1 MNTLQT
7 IKLLTMGFP
16 QRLVLLRKEKKY
28 TQQAL
33 ADKVSVHISQI
44 RRYESGETQP
54 TMDVIKKLSI
64 ALSIS
69 ADMLIFDDKE
79 REPDDDLR
87 LQFEAISQFTPEEKK
102 IVKVVMEGLI
112 LKHDSNRFSA
122 TS

>member
-102 IVKVVMEGLI
+102 IVKVVKEGLI

>member
-1 MNTLQT
+1 MNTFQT
-7 IKLLTMGFP
+7 IQLFAMGFP

-122 TS
+122 AS

>member
-1 MNTLQT
+1 
-7 IKLLTMGFP
+7 MGFP

-122 TS
+122 AS

>member
-1 MNTLQT
+1 MNVYQT
-7 IKLLTMGFP
+7 IQLLTMNFP
-16 QRLVLLRKEKKY
+16 QRLVLLRKERKY
-28 TQQAL
+28 TQQTL
-33 ADKVSVHISQI
+33 ADKVGVHLSQI
-44 RRYESGETQP
+44 RRYESAETQP
-54 TMDVIKKLSI
+54 TLDVIRKLSI
-64 ALSIS
+64 ALSVS
-69 ADMLIFDDKE
+69 SDTLIFDNKE

>member
-1 MNTLQT
+1 MN
-7 IKLLTMGFP
+7 FP
-16 QRLVLLRKEKKY
+16 QRLVLLRKERKY
-28 TQQAL
+28 TQQTL
-33 ADKVSVHISQI
+33 ADKVGVHLSQI
-44 RRYESGETQP
+44 RRYESAETQP
-54 TMDVIKKLSI
+54 TLDVIRKLSI
-64 ALSIS
+64 ALSVS
-69 ADMLIFDDKE
+69 SDTLIFDNKE

>member
-87 LQFEAISQFTPEEKK
+87 LQFEAISQFTAEEKK

-112 LKHDSNRFSA
+112 LKHDANRFSA
-122 TS
+122 SP